1 MLEPKFNLMM
11 GAGAVC
17 ETIFPIYT
25 ECDES
30 SGIWQITRVWARM
43 ICSTLRN
50 SSTWATLKTFIKGAK
65 LIHNHEI
72 L

>member
-1 MLEPKFNLMM
+1 MM
-11 GAGAVC
+11 GVC
-17 ETIFPIYT
+17 EVRCCVRQFSQFILNVMRG
-25 ECDES
+25 